1 MKSTE
6 STPEQQST
14 QELPE
19 NNAPQKPQQ
28 QIYETIW
35 NANSD
40 ECRKNHNLKL
50 LLITCMFDKHLWKH
64 FW

>member
-1 MKSTE
+1 MKDVIIKKSTLSFFCLTEQIQEETYENMKSTE

-28 QIYETIW
+28 QIYETI
-35 NANSD
+35 
-40 ECRKNHNLKL
+40 
-50 LLITCMFDKHLWKH
+50 
-64 FW
+64 